1 MIALSEGESL
11 ARDPI
16 QARLANRVLVADPDL
31 RKRPVFVYFC
41 FD

>member
-1 MIALSEGESL
+1 MIAVNEAESL
-11 ARDPI
+11 ARDPVKPDS
-16 QARLANRVLVADPDL
+16 RTVLVADPDL